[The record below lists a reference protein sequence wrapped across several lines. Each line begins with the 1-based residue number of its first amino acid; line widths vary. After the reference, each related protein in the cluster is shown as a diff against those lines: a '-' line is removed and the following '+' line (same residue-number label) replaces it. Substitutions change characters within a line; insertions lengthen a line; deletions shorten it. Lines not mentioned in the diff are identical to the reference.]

1 MRELW
6 VEYVTGNPTQFK
18 TAELGCAEAGPAEFG
33 LVQPQAETPRTGV
46 LLLMETPKV
55 TVPPCVYDHVAA

>member
-1 MRELW
+1 MMRELW
-6 VEYVTGNPTQFK
+6 VEYVTGDPSSK
-18 TAELGCAEAGPAEFG
+18 TEPGCAEAGLAEFE
-33 LVQPQAETPRTGV
+33 LAQPQAETPRTGV